1 MIKVNGFVLPVKE
14 YPNGESRLECNSIND
29 ILKKENVINISLR
42 YESDKDLMHLWF
54 LKRHIED
61 TAEWGTDVNLIICY
75 MPYSRMDRVENSG
88 FAFTLKYIVE
98 FINGLGF
105 NNIYI
110 WEPHSDVTKQ
120 LFDYEET
127 MAIVKMIDITQII
140 FNKAIDDKKL
150 ECDIV
155 CFPDKGAQKRYASMF
170 PGYKHCYFDKKRDF
184 NTGKITEMTYH
195 GEENLNG
202 AKVCI
207 VDDLCS
213 RGGTFVWAAEELRKH
228 GASEVNLVVTHAEN
242 TIYDGNV
249 FKGTINKVICT
260 DSILTKIPVNSQN
273 LIVYKNLEEEKNV

>member
-1 MIKVNGFVLPVKE
+1 MIKINGIVLPVKE
-14 YPNGESRLECNSIND
+14 YPNGESRLECDSIND
-29 ILKKENVINISLR
+29 ILKRENVFNVSLR
-42 YESDKDLMHLWF
+42 YESDKDLMQLYF

-61 TAEWGTDVNLIICY
+61 TVKWGSDVNLIICY

-105 NNIYI
+105 NSIYI

-120 LFDYEET
+120 LFYNQDNET
-127 MAIVKMIDITQII
+127 IVKMINMTQII
-140 FNKAIDDKKL
+140 FNRAISDKKL
-150 ECDIV
+150 ECDVV
-155 CFPDKGAQKRYASMF
+155 CFPDKGAQERYAGMF
-170 PGYKHCYFDKKRDF
+170 LNYKHCYFDKKRDF
-184 NTGKITEMTYH
+184 NTGRITEMVYH

-228 GASEVNLVVTHAEN
+228 GASKVNLVITHAEN
-242 TIYDGNV
+242 TIYDGDV
-249 FKGTINKVICT
+249 FKGVINKVICT

-273 LIVYKNLEEEKNV
+273 LLVYRNCI